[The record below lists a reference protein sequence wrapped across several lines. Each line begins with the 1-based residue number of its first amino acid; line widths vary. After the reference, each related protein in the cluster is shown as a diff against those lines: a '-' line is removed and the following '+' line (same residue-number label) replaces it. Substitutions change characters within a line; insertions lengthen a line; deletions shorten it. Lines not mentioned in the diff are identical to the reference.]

1 LKVKRLLPLALLT
14 GAVFAGLSSYGDFGE
29 VADNLLSFPLPHL
42 LLALALAMANYLL
55 RYLRWE
61 YYFRTLGTRV
71 PLGLSVLVFLSGLA
85 MALTPGKVGELS
97 KALLLR
103 DRAQV
108 PMSVSAP
115 VVVMERVTD
124 LLAVAALSLGAL
136 LFLPFGSVIAFA
148 SLVGLVGVVLVVA
161 WRSRGDLLLRL
172 PLLRRWRPLL
182 ESSLDSLGALGSP
195 RPLLVALALSM
206 LAWVSEGVSLW
217 VIVQGLDLS
226 LSLAEAVGVYAA
238 ATLVGAVSLL
248 PGGLGGTEG
257 SMALLLSRL
266 DLSKGGASSATLLVR
281 LCTLWF
287 AFLLG
292 LLSLLWLQRMSPLGR
307 HLQKDRPGTPRP

>member
-1 LKVKRLLPLALLT
+1 MTVKRLLPLILLT
-14 GAVFAGLSSYGDFGE
+14 GAVFAGLSGYGDFGE
-29 VADNLLSFPLPHL
+29 VTDNLLSFPLPHL

-61 YYFRTLGTRV
+61 YYLRTLNTKV
-71 PLGLSVLVFLSGLA
+71 PTGMSVLVFLSGLA

-108 PMSVSAP
+108 PMSVSTP

-136 LFLPFGSVIAFA
+136 LLLPFGSAFA
-148 SLVGLVGVVLVVA
+148 TAGLVVLVGAVLAVA
-161 WRSRGDLLLRL
+161 WRPGGDLLPRL

-182 ESSLDSLGALGSP
+182 ESSLDSLGALSSP
-195 RPLLVALALSM
+195 RPLLVALALST

-226 LSLAEAVGVYAA
+226 LSLAEAVGVYVA

-257 SMALLLSRL
+257 SMTLFLSRL
-266 DLSKGGASSATLLVR
+266 GLSRGGASSATLLVR

-287 AFLLG
+287 AFLIG
-292 LLSLLWLQRMSPLGR
+292 LLSLLWLQRTPLKEQPIGVR
-307 HLQKDRPGTPRP
+307 

>member
-1 LKVKRLLPLALLT
+1 MTVKRLLPLILLI
-14 GAVFAGLSSYGDFGE
+14 GAVFAGLTGYGDFGE

-42 LLALALAMANYLL
+42 LLALALALANYLL

-61 YYFRTLGTRV
+61 YYLRTLNTKV
-71 PLGLSVLVFLSGLA
+71 PTGMSVLVFLSGLA

-108 PMSVSAP
+108 PMSVTAP

-124 LLAVAALSLGAL
+124 LLAVSALSLGAL
-136 LFLPFGSVIAFA
+136 LLLPFGGAFA
-148 SLVGLVGVVLVVA
+148 AAGLVVLVGAVLVMA
-161 WRSRGDLLLRL
+161 WRPRGDLLLRL

-182 ESSLDSLGALGSP
+182 ESSLDSLGALSSP
-195 RPLLVALALSM
+195 RPLLVALALST

-217 VIVQGLDLS
+217 VIVQGLDLT
-226 LSLAEAVGVYAA
+226 LSLAEAVGVYTA
-238 ATLVGAVSLL
+238 ATLVGAASLL

-257 SMALLLSRL
+257 SMILFLSQL
-266 DLSKGGASSATLLVR
+266 DLSRDGASAATLLVR

-292 LLSLLWLQRMSPLGR
+292 LLSLLWLQRTSLREQPVEVR
-307 HLQKDRPGTPRP
+307 

>member
-1 LKVKRLLPLALLT
+1 MTVKRLLPLILLT
-14 GAVFAGLSSYGDFGE
+14 GAVFAGLTGYGDFGE
-29 VADNLLSFPLPHL
+29 VTDNLLSFPLPHL
-42 LLALALAMANYLL
+42 FLALALASANYLL

-61 YYFRTLGTRV
+61 YYLRTLNTRV
-71 PLGLSVLVFLSGLA
+71 PTGMSALVFLSGLA

-108 PMSVSAP
+108 PLSVSAP

-124 LLAVAALSLGAL
+124 LLAVAVLSLGAL
-136 LFLPFGSVIAFA
+136 LLLPFGSAFA
-148 SLVGLVGVVLVVA
+148 AAGLVVLVGSVLAVA
-161 WRSRGDLLLRL
+161 WRPRGSLLLRL

-195 RPLLVALALSM
+195 RPLLIALALST

-238 ATLVGAVSLL
+238 ATLIGAASLL

-257 SMALLLSRL
+257 SMALFLRRL
-266 DLSKGGASSATLLVR
+266 DLPRGGASSATLLVR

-287 AFLLG
+287 AFLIG
-292 LLSLLWLQRMSPLGR
+292 LLSLLWLQRTPLR
-307 HLQKDRPGTPRP
+307 EQPIEVR

>member
-1 LKVKRLLPLALLT
+1 MTVKRLLPLILLT
-14 GAVFAGLSSYGDFGE
+14 GAVFAGLTGYGDFGE

-42 LLALALAMANYLL
+42 LLALALALANYLL

-61 YYFRTLGTRV
+61 YYLRTLNTKV
-71 PLGLSVLVFLSGLA
+71 PTGMSVLVFLSGLA

-108 PMSVSAP
+108 PMSVTAP

-124 LLAVAALSLGAL
+124 LLAVSALSLGAL
-136 LFLPFGSVIAFA
+136 LLLPFGGAFA
-148 SLVGLVGVVLVVA
+148 AAGLVVLVGAVLVMA
-161 WRSRGDLLLRL
+161 WRPRGDLLLRL

-182 ESSLDSLGALGSP
+182 ESSLDSLGSLSSP
-195 RPLLVALALSM
+195 RPLLVALALST

-238 ATLVGAVSLL
+238 ATLVGAASLL

-257 SMALLLSRL
+257 SMILFLSQL
-266 DLSKGGASSATLLVR
+266 DLPRGGASSATLLVR

-287 AFLLG
+287 AFVIG
-292 LLSLLWLQRMSPLGR
+292 LLSLLWLQRTSLREQPVEVR
-307 HLQKDRPGTPRP
+307 

>member
-1 LKVKRLLPLALLT
+1 MKVKRLLPLILLA
-14 GAVFAGLSSYGDFGE
+14 GAVFAGLSGYGDFGE

-42 LLALALAMANYLL
+42 LLALALALANYLL

-61 YYFRTLGTRV
+61 YYLRTLNTKV
-71 PLGLSVLVFLSGLA
+71 PTGMSVLVFFSGLA

-108 PMSVSAP
+108 PMSVTAP

-136 LFLPFGSVIAFA
+136 LLLVPFGSAMA
-148 SLVGLVGVVLVVA
+148 VGGLAVLVGVILVAA
-161 WRSRGDLLLRL
+161 WRPRGDLLLRL

-182 ESSLDSLGALGSP
+182 ESSLDSLGALSSP
-195 RPLLVALALSM
+195 RPLLVALALST
-206 LAWVSEGVSLW
+206 LAWVSEGASLW
-217 VIVQGLDLS
+217 VIVRGLDLS
-226 LSLAEAVGVYAA
+226 LSLSEAVPVYAA
-238 ATLVGAVSLL
+238 ATLVGAASLL

-257 SMALLLSRL
+257 SMILFLSQL
-266 DLSKGGASSATLLVR
+266 DLPRDGASSATLLVR

-292 LLSLLWLQRMSPLGR
+292 LLSLLWLQRTSPQG
-307 HLQKDRPGTPRP
+307 KRPQED

>member
-1 LKVKRLLPLALLT
+1 MTVKRLLPLILLT
-14 GAVFAGLSSYGDFGE
+14 GAVFAGLTGYGDFGE

-42 LLALALAMANYLL
+42 LLALALALANYLL

-61 YYFRTLGTRV
+61 YYLRTLNSKV
-71 PLGLSVLVFLSGLA
+71 PSGMSVLVFLSGLA

-108 PMSVSAP
+108 PMSVTAP

-124 LLAVAALSLGAL
+124 LLAVSALSLGAL
-136 LFLPFGSVIAFA
+136 LLLPFGGAFA
-148 SLVGLVGVVLVVA
+148 FAGLVALVGVILVVA
-161 WRSRGDLLLRL
+161 WRPRGDLLLRL

-182 ESSLDSLGALGSP
+182 ESSLDSLGSLSSP
-195 RPLLVALALSM
+195 RPLLVALALST
-206 LAWVSEGVSLW
+206 LAWISEGVSLW

-238 ATLVGAVSLL
+238 ATLVGAASLL

-257 SMALLLSRL
+257 SMILFLSQL
-266 DLSKGGASSATLLVR
+266 DLPRGGASSATLLVR
-281 LCTLWF
+281 MCTLWF

-292 LLSLLWLQRMSPLGR
+292 LLSLLWLQRTSLREQPVEVR
-307 HLQKDRPGTPRP
+307 

>member
-1 LKVKRLLPLALLT
+1 MWPSVTVKRLLPLILLT
-14 GAVFAGLSSYGDFGE
+14 GAVFVGLTGYGDFGE

-61 YYFRTLGTRV
+61 YYFRTLGTRI
-71 PLGLSVLVFLSGLA
+71 PLGLSGLVFLSGLA

-108 PMSVSAP
+108 PLSVSAP

-136 LFLPFGSVIAFA
+136 LFLPFGRALAFA
-148 SLVGLVGVVLVVA
+148 GLVALVGVILVVA
-161 WRSRGDLLLRL
+161 WRPRGDLLLRL

-182 ESSLDSLGALGSP
+182 ESSLESLGSLGSP
-195 RPLLVALALSM
+195 RPLLVALALST

-238 ATLVGAVSLL
+238 ATLVGAASLL

-257 SMALLLSRL
+257 SMILFLSQL
-266 DLSKGGASSATLLVR
+266 DLPRDGASSATLLVR

-292 LLSLLWLQRMSPLGR
+292 LFSLLWLQRTSLREQPVEVR
-307 HLQKDRPGTPRP
+307 

>member
-1 LKVKRLLPLALLT
+1 MTVKRLLPLILLT
-14 GAVFAGLSSYGDFGE
+14 GAVFAGLTGYGDFGE

-42 LLALALAMANYLL
+42 LLALALATANYLL

-61 YYFRTLGTRV
+61 YYLRTLNTKV
-71 PLGLSVLVFLSGLA
+71 PTGMSALVFLSGLA

-108 PMSVSAP
+108 PLSVSAP

-124 LLAVAALSLGAL
+124 LLAVAVLSLGAL
-136 LFLPFGSVIAFA
+136 LLLPFGSAFA
-148 SLVGLVGVVLVVA
+148 FAGLVVLVGAVLAVA
-161 WRSRGDLLLRL
+161 WRPRGDRLLRL

-195 RPLLVALALSM
+195 RPLLIALALST

-238 ATLVGAVSLL
+238 ATLIGAASLL

-257 SMALLLSRL
+257 SMALFLRRL
-266 DLSKGGASSATLLVR
+266 DIPRGGASSATLLVR

-287 AFLLG
+287 AFLIG
-292 LLSLLWLQRMSPLGR
+292 LLSLLWLQRTSVREQPIEVR
-307 HLQKDRPGTPRP
+307 

>member
-1 LKVKRLLPLALLT
+1 MTVKRLLPLILLT
-14 GAVFAGLSSYGDFGE
+14 GAVFAGLTGYGDFGE

-42 LLALALAMANYLL
+42 LLALALAAANYLL

-71 PLGLSVLVFLSGLA
+71 PLGLSALVFLSGLA

-97 KALLLR
+97 KAFLLR

-108 PMSVSAP
+108 PLSVSAP

-136 LFLPFGSVIAFA
+136 LLLPFGSALA
-148 SLVGLVGVVLVVA
+148 SAGLVMLVGAVLAVA
-161 WRSRGDLLLRL
+161 WRPRGGRLLRL

-182 ESSLDSLGALGSP
+182 ESSLDSLGVLGSP
-195 RPLLVALALSM
+195 RPLLIALALST
-206 LAWVSEGVSLW
+206 LAWVSEGISLW

-226 LSLAEAVGVYAA
+226 LSPVEAVGVYAA
-238 ATLVGAVSLL
+238 ATLIGAASLL

-257 SMALLLSRL
+257 SMALFLRQLGLPR
-266 DLSKGGASSATLLVR
+266 GGASSATLLVR

-287 AFLLG
+287 AFLIG
-292 LLSLLWLQRMSPLGR
+292 LLSLLWLQRTSLREQPVEV
-307 HLQKDRPGTPRP
+307 